1 MRQDAA
7 EWISI
12 GTAIGCDGRN
22 PAPVYYSGMRLNI
35 LAFAAGILTLQMQP
49 ELPGWVPWVVIG
61 VVLVLP
67 RLRWSGWPVRTMALL
82 GCLALGVAWGTWRA
96 ETRLT
101 DQLGADWEGRD
112 IEVVGVVAALP
123 QDFSNGTRFEF
134 DVNFPLTAEAVIPQR
149 IMLSWYQ
156 GRRDD
161 EQLDRQQVRPGERWR
176 FTVRLKRPHGNAN
189 PGGFDYEAW
198 LLERNIRATGYIR
211 PNPPQRVDEMV
222 WRTGYA
228 IERAR
233 HAIRDSFARLLP
245 EERYPWAG
253 VLVALVIGDQKAIHG
268 ELWTTFNRTGT
279 THLMSISGLH
289 VTMVAALFGWLV
301 SFGWRRVPA
310 LALRLPAQKAGL
322 LAACLGAFAYALL
335 AGFAVPAQRTLYML
349 LVAAAAM
356 LSGRIVAP
364 SRILCLALLVVLV
377 IDPWAVLAA
386 GFWLSFGAVGALLY
400 VGSATVGEATGWWGR
415 FRAWGVVQWAATLA
429 SLPILLL
436 VFQQFSLV
444 SPLANALAIPVISF
458 VVTPLA
464 LLGTLVP
471 WWPILALAHQVMAW
485 LMVFLEWC
493 ATWPVWL
500 APAPPLWAALAAGIG
515 VAICLL
521 PRGLPG
527 RWLGVLLF
535 VPALFWPV
543 EKPPEGEAWISV
555 LDVGQG
561 LASVIRTR
569 EHTMIYDPGPLYS
582 AESDA
587 GQRVVVPYLRAL
599 GIGRVD
605 MLMVTHR
612 DSDHAGGTASVQA
625 ALAVDD
631 VVSSVDGIGG
641 QLCIA
646 GQHWVWDGV
655 VFDVL
660 HPAAEAYAIDGKP
673 NHLSC
678 VLRVEA
684 GGQRMLFTSDIEA
697 PDEAALLQ
705 RYPDGLAADLLLMPH
720 HGSKTSSTP
729 AFLNAVGAS
738 QAIIPVG
745 YRNRFGHPKAEVLA
759 RHEAMGTTIWR
770 TDRDGAVRVALGG
783 SGVAVS
789 GWRHEHRR
797 YWHGR

>member
-1 MRQDAA
+1 
-7 EWISI
+7 
-12 GTAIGCDGRN
+12 
-22 PAPVYYSGMRLNI
+22 MRLNI
-35 LAFAAGILTLQMQP
+35 LAFAAGVLALQTQP
-49 ELPGWVPWVVIG
+49 ELPGWAAWAIVG
-61 VVLVLP
+61 LVLVLP
-67 RLRWSGWPVRTMALL
+67 RLRWSGWPVRAMALL

-96 ETRLT
+96 EIRLA

-134 DVNFPLTAEAVIPQR
+134 DVNFPLTAEAVVPQR

-161 EQLDRQQVRPGERWR
+161 EQFERLQVRPGERWR

-222 WRTGYA
+222 WQPGYA

-245 EERYPWAG
+245 EARYPWAG

-301 SFGWRRVPA
+301 SFGWRRAPA

-377 IDPWAVLAA
+377 LDPWAVLAA

-400 VGSATVGEATGWWGR
+400 IGSATVGEVTGWWGR
-415 FRAWGVVQWAATLA
+415 FRAWGIVQWAATLA

-458 VVTPLA
+458 IVTPLA

-471 WWPILALAHQVMAW
+471 WWPIPALAHQVMVW

-493 ATWPVWL
+493 AMWPVWL
-500 APAPPLWAALAAGIG
+500 SPAPPLWAALAAGVG

-543 EKPPEGEAWISV
+543 DKPPEGEAWITV

-599 GIGRVD
+599 GIDRVE

-612 DSDHAGGTASVQA
+612 DSDHAGGTASVRA
-625 ALAVDD
+625 ALAVDNI
-631 VVSSVDGIGG
+631 VSSVDGIGG
-641 QLCIA
+641 QRCIA
-646 GQHWVWDGV
+646 GQRWVWDGV
-655 VFDVL
+655 VFEVL
-660 HPAAEAYAIDGKP
+660 HPVADTYAIDGKP

-684 GGQRMLFTSDIEA
+684 GGRRMLFTSDIEA
-697 PDEAALLQ
+697 PDEAALLH
-705 RYPDGLAADLLLMPH
+705 RYPDGLAADVLLMPH

-729 AFLNAVGAS
+729 AFLDAVGAT
-738 QAIIPVG
+738 QTIIPVG
-745 YRNRFGHPKAEVLA
+745 YRNRFGHPKPEVLA
-759 RHEAMGTTIWR
+759 RHEVTGTRIWR
-770 TDRDGAVRVALGG
+770 TDRDGALRVKLTEGE
-783 SGVAVS
+783 VTLS

>member
-1 MRQDAA
+1 
-7 EWISI
+7 
-12 GTAIGCDGRN
+12 
-22 PAPVYYSGMRLNI
+22 MRLNI

-161 EQLDRQQVRPGERWR
+161 EQLERLQVRPGERWR

-364 SRILCLALLVVLV
+364 SRILCLALLVVLLF
-377 IDPWAVLAA
+377 DPWAVLAA

-400 VGSATVGEATGWWGR
+400 VGSATVGERTGWWGR

-535 VPALFWPV
+535 VPALFWAV

-625 ALAVDD
+625 ALAVAD
-631 VVSSVDGIGG
+631 VVSSVAGIGG
-641 QLCIA
+641 QRCIA

-660 HPAAEAYAIDGKP
+660 HPAVEAYAIDGKP

-729 AFLNAVGAS
+729 AFLKAVGAS

-759 RHEAMGTTIWR
+759 RHEAIGTTIWR